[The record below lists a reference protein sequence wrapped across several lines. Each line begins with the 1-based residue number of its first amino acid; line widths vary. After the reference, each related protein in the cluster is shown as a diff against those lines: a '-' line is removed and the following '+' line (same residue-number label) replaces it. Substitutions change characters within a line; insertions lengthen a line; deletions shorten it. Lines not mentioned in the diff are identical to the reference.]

1 LFVTS
6 FFLSTP
12 VATVAW
18 ILKTE
23 AGLEN
28 TDDDEDDLQQYFL
41 PVLFSYNL
49 TPTKLGLPILVLVL
63 HLLFFSIIIILI
75 GRGGEGC
82 VSAPSEEDGIVKTF
96 SIAKN

>member
-6 FFLSTP
+6 FSLSTP

-28 TDDDEDDLQQYFL
+28 SDDDGLQQYFL

-63 HLLFFSIIIILI
+63 HLPFFSTIIILI

>member
-1 LFVTS
+1 LFVNS

-18 ILKTE
+18 IFKTE

-28 TDDDEDDLQQYFL
+28 SDDDEDGLQQYFL
-41 PVLFSYNL
+41 PVLFLYNL
-49 TPTKLGLPILVLVL
+49 TPPKLGLPILVLVL
-63 HLLFFSIIIILI
+63 HLPFFSIIIILV
-75 GRGGEGC
+75 GRGGEDC

>member
-28 TDDDEDDLQQYFL
+28 SDDDEDGLQQYFL

-49 TPTKLGLPILVLVL
+49 TPTKLGLPIIVLIL
-63 HLLFFSIIIILI
+63 HLPFFSII

>member
-1 LFVTS
+1 MSCVNRSSKNWPGVSRRDFPAELFVTS

-28 TDDDEDDLQQYFL
+28 SDDDED
-41 PVLFSYNL
+41 
-49 TPTKLGLPILVLVL
+49 GL
-63 HLLFFSIIIILI
+63 
-75 GRGGEGC
+75 
-82 VSAPSEEDGIVKTF
+82 
-96 SIAKN
+96 